1 MIKLVVFDLDNTL
14 APMYSPMKENTL
26 ASLKDLSKKVH
37 LAVASGKT
45 PFYLAGFFR
54 QAGIKDIKLIGE
66 NGAVTYLNSDLPC
79 EVIYARVSQKYLE
92 NREKIFSDIKK
103 LLSNKICFQP
113 NEIALSFFYKGKKDK
128 EKIENY
134 LKSQNYNDI
143 DTYYFDKSV
152 DICPKNVNKAYGINR
167 LAKKMEIEPNGIIIV
182 GDSENDISMAKFT
195 PYSIGIGNLKENVRY
210 NVKDIN
216 SALHLLNIMGDEIGW
231 KL

>member
-79 EVIYARVSQKYLE
+79 EVIYARVSQNILKIEKKYFLTLK
-92 NREKIFSDIKK
+92 NYSQQN
-103 LLSNKICFQP
+103 LLQS

-143 DTYYFDKSV
+143 DIYYFDKSV

-167 LAKKMEIEPNGIIIV
+167 LAKK
-182 GDSENDISMAKFT
+182 
-195 PYSIGIGNLKENVRY
+195 
-210 NVKDIN
+210 
-216 SALHLLNIMGDEIGW
+216 W
-231 KL
+231 KLNQMKLLLSVIAKMIFLWQNSHLIQLE

>member
-26 ASLKDLSKKVH
+26 AMFKRFIKKSSSCCCIRKNSFLSSW
-37 LAVASGKT
+37 L
-45 PFYLAGFFR
+45 FR

-128 EKIENY
+128 EKN
-134 LKSQNYNDI
+134 
-143 DTYYFDKSV
+143 
-152 DICPKNVNKAYGINR
+152 
-167 LAKKMEIEPNGIIIV
+167 
-182 GDSENDISMAKFT
+182 
-195 PYSIGIGNLKENVRY
+195 
-210 NVKDIN
+210 
-216 SALHLLNIMGDEIGW
+216 
-231 KL
+231 

>member
-92 NREKIFSDIKK
+92 NREKIFSDIK
-103 LLSNKICFQP
+103 
-113 NEIALSFFYKGKKDK
+113 
-128 EKIENY
+128 
-134 LKSQNYNDI
+134 
-143 DTYYFDKSV
+143 
-152 DICPKNVNKAYGINR
+152 
-167 LAKKMEIEPNGIIIV
+167 
-182 GDSENDISMAKFT
+182 
-195 PYSIGIGNLKENVRY
+195 
-210 NVKDIN
+210 
-216 SALHLLNIMGDEIGW
+216 
-231 KL
+231 